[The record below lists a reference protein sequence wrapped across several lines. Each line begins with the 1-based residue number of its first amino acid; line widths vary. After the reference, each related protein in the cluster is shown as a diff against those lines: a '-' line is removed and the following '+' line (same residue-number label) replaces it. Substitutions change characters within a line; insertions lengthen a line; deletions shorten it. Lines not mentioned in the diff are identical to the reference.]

1 MDVFVNN
8 NSAWISFWGLVV
20 TSVGFILTIW
30 QLFIVNGKV
39 KKVEEATK
47 LRIKNTLNLVS
58 VVEMIYLITSIQDKL
73 QAKDWDRS
81 IDKLSRLHTD
91 ISEIVTD
98 PVVKDNVRHDFEY
111 CVSQITSD
119 LAILRE
125 YEQET
130 PNTSQLRNMKKNL
143 DLLLENLKL
152 VEQKLK

>member
-1 MDVFVNN
+1 M
-8 NSAWISFWGLVV
+8 
-20 TSVGFILTIW
+20 
-30 QLFIVNGKV
+30 VNGKV
-39 KKVEEATK
+39 KKVEDATK

-58 VVEMIYLITSIQDKL
+58 VVEMIHLITSIQDKL

-91 ISEIVTD
+91 ISEIVID
-98 PVVKDNVRHDFEY
+98 PIVKDCVRHDFEY

-125 YEQET
+125 HEQET